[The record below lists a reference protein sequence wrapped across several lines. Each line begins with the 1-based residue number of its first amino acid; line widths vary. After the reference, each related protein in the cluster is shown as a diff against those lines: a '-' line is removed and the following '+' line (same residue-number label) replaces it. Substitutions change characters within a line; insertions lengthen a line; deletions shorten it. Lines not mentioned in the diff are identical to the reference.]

1 MTFHY
6 SQTVHCYSYQLLI
19 LLILDTG
26 GNSQNNPTSTHQTL
40 SNCNWK
46 AKWNLL
52 QPVCGPIYFYFVFP
66 RPRQLQTDWGSMQ
79 GTLIKCSVQPI
90 TARHG
95 SCQLWLKYVIFV
107 PRSERERGAG
117 IFICT
122 HTSIKIF
129 GLYLKKFNLRKN
141 VLYVQYDWCG

>member
-1 MTFHY
+1 
-6 SQTVHCYSYQLLI
+6 
-19 LLILDTG
+19 
-26 GNSQNNPTSTHQTL
+26 
-40 SNCNWK
+40 
-46 AKWNLL
+46 
-52 QPVCGPIYFYFVFP
+52 
-66 RPRQLQTDWGSMQ
+66 MQ

-90 TARHG
+90 
-95 SCQLWLKYVIFV
+95 SQLWLKYVIFV

-141 VLYVQYDWCG
+141 VLYVEYD